1 MRERDRCATSV
12 AARVRAHDMENNKA
26 EHDRCPSAAERKK
39 DIHPI
44 GAEELYQKT
53 LTKIVIAASANTDTS
68 ATGFAVERVRR
79 QDASRVLLSVRWCDH
94 CQRRHDAG
102 GSYSN
107 N

>member
-1 MRERDRCATSV
+1 MLAEAGGASAMAARQSV

-53 LTKIVIAASANTDTS
+53 LTKIVIAASANTGTS
-68 ATGFAVERVRR
+68 ATGYSGISGLLLLRLNNLAV
-79 QDASRVLLSVRWCDH
+79 DLLHSIS
-94 CQRRHDAG
+94 A
-102 GSYSN
+102 
-107 N
+107 

>member
-53 LTKIVIAASANTDTS
+53 LTKIVIAASANTGTS

-79 QDASRVLLSVRWCDH
+79 QDASRVLLSVRVV
-94 CQRRHDAG
+94 
-102 GSYSN
+102 
-107 N
+107 